1 MAIFHIQ
8 FLFSKITADVSQ
20 RFVPRE
26 SKYSRFILPLG
37 LIKPE
42 DHLSRTDEPQR
53 HYQEEHYHRHVHHG
67 HGVHGID
74 GTDSACEDIVEE
86 GHHQRL
92 AGVGDGLSGTSSLS
106 GKAALPFCCSAST
119 GPTHPSSLLEVRLCG
134 DPVLRENTTLPLS
147 ATRCRRRNSLV
158 PAGNGLVG
166 LSDSERGRFVI
177 TAAHDLQ
184 RRGQPACVKSI
195 WQGESAK
202 VKQIGGTRKPYRR
215 LILVD

>member
-1 MAIFHIQ
+1 MRVLVVENDDACDSTVAGRKMPSTSEERI
-8 FLFSKITADVSQ
+8 ARVS
-20 RFVPRE
+20 
-26 SKYSRFILPLG
+26 
-37 LIKPE
+37 
-42 DHLSRTDEPQR
+42 
-53 HYQEEHYHRHVHHG
+53 
-67 HGVHGID
+67 
-74 GTDSACEDIVEE
+74 
-86 GHHQRL
+86 

-177 TAAHDLQ
+177 TLGDDL
-184 RRGQPACVKSI
+184 
-195 WQGESAK
+195 
-202 VKQIGGTRKPYRR
+202 
-215 LILVD
+215 